1 MKEIN
6 ANVTAPMGFKAG
18 GQAVGIKKVKKDMA
32 IIVSEKPC
40 VASGCFT
47 TNVVKAAPVLWDM
60 EVVKNPV
67 SGVVVNSGNANACT
81 GQQGI
86 DDAKATAGKLGS
98 LIGVNAENV
107 LVCSTGV
114 IGVNL
119 PMDKMLAGVDKVFP
133 TIGDT

>member
-47 TNVVKAAPVLWDM
+47 TNVVKAARI
-60 EVVKNPV
+60 K
-67 SGVVVNSGNANACT
+67 T
-81 GQQGI
+81 
-86 DDAKATAGKLGS
+86 
-98 LIGVNAENV
+98 
-107 LVCSTGV
+107 
-114 IGVNL
+114 
-119 PMDKMLAGVDKVFP
+119 
-133 TIGDT
+133 

>member
-47 TNVVKAAPVLWDM
+47 TNVDK
-60 EVVKNPV
+60 
-67 SGVVVNSGNANACT
+67 
-81 GQQGI
+81 
-86 DDAKATAGKLGS
+86 GS
-98 LIGVNAENV
+98 SCFMGYGGCKKSSFW
-107 LVCSTGV
+107 CSS
-114 IGVNL
+114 
-119 PMDKMLAGVDKVFP
+119 K
-133 TIGDT
+133 